1 MYYRGEIWWA
11 WLPPPIGSEPGFDR
25 PVVVLQGDRFN
36 RSDISTV
43 IVASVT
49 SNLQRA
55 DAPGNVLIP
64 RAVSGLPSD
73 SIVNVSQILAI
84 DKDQFVE
91 RVGSLPRSVMAEID
105 AGLKLILNL

>member
-1 MYYRGEIWWA
+1 MYRRGEIWWA

-36 RSDISTV
+36 RSSISTV

-49 SNLQRA
+49 SNLRRA
-55 DAPGNVLIP
+55 DAPGNVPIP
-64 RAVSGLPSD
+64 SSVSGLPND

-84 DKDQFVE
+84 DKDQFLE
-91 RVGSLPRSVMAEID
+91 RVGSLPGSVMAEID
-105 AGLKLILNL
+105 TGLKLILNL